1 MEDIEY
7 GFPGTSG
14 GRLFTEYIFSSLCSK
29 EQKGAE
35 LVTGTVA

>member
-7 GFPGTSG
+7 GFPGASG
-14 GRLFTEYIFSSLCSK
+14 GKLFTEYIFSSLCSK
-29 EQKGAE
+29 EQKENE

>member
-1 MEDIEY
+1 MEDIGY

-29 EQKGAE
+29 EQKGDE
-35 LVTGTVA
+35 LVTGTEA

>member
-1 MEDIEY
+1 MEATEY

-14 GRLFTEYIFSSLCSK
+14 GRLFTEYIFSSLCNREEK
-29 EQKGAE
+29 EDE

>member
-7 GFPGTSG
+7 EFPGTSG
-14 GRLFTEYIFSSLCSK
+14 GRLLTEYIFSSLCSK
-29 EQKGAE
+29 KQKGGK